1 MGWQM
6 FRQIMMAI
14 TLCAALVA
22 APAYATQ
29 SVYVTPDLAALQ
41 ASATRGDALSQNHLA
56 VMYAEGRGVEQNYLH
71 ASNWFRRAAEQGDA
85 FGQYSL
91 ATMYSQG
98 LGLPQDHAQAAKWY
112 GKAALQ
118 GDSKAQF
125 LLGKA
130 YYTGTG
136 VAKSQSKA
144 LDWFLAASKGGER
157 EADKYLQL
165 IQYKNQIA
173 MKQIQDGNSVKAAI
187 SPFGQQSA
195 TETATHSLG
204 IVYLQGLGAA
214 VSLEAILLWVVLP
227 ILCMLG
233 LFAI

>member
-1 MGWQM
+1 M
-6 FRQIMMAI
+6 FRQIMMAL

-29 SVYVTPDLAALQ
+29 SVYTPPSLAALQ
-41 ASATRGDALSQNHLA
+41 AAAERGDALSQNHLA
-56 VMYAEGRGVEQNYLH
+56 VMYAEGRGVEQNYQH
-71 ASNWFRRAAEQGDA
+71 ASLWFRRAAEQGDA

-98 LGLPQDHAQAAKWY
+98 LGLPRDHAQAAKWY
-112 GKAALQ
+112 SKAARQ
-118 GDSKAQF
+118 GDAKAQF

-130 YYTGTG
+130 YYHGTG
-136 VAKSQSKA
+136 VAKSQTRA
-144 LDWFLAASKGGER
+144 VDWFLAASKGGER
-157 EADKYLQL
+157 EADKYLHL
-165 IQYKNQIA
+165 IQYKNQVA
-173 MKQIQDGNSVKAAI
+173 MKQLEDGAKPV
-187 SPFGQQSA
+187 PFAQQ
-195 TETATHSLG
+195 TVGETASHSLG

>member
-1 MGWQM
+1 M
-6 FRQIMMAI
+6 FRQIMMAL

-29 SVYVTPDLAALQ
+29 SVYTPPDLAALQ
-41 ASATRGDALSQNHLA
+41 AAAERGDALSQNHLA
-56 VMYAEGRGVEQNYLH
+56 VMYAEGRGVDQNYQH
-71 ASNWFRRAAEQGDA
+71 ASLWFRRAAEQGDA

-98 LGLPQDHAQAAKWY
+98 LGLPRDHAQAVKWY
-112 GKAALQ
+112 GKAARQ
-118 GDSKAQF
+118 GDAKAQ
-125 LLGKA
+125 LLMGKA
-130 YYTGTG
+130 YYNGTG
-136 VAKSQSKA
+136 VAKSQTKA

-165 IQYKNQIA
+165 IQYKNQA
-173 MKQIQDGNSVKAAI
+173 ALKQLQDGNKLA
-187 SPFGQQSA
+187 PFGEQSVQ
-195 TETATHSLG
+195 ETAAHSLG
-204 IVYLQGLGAA
+204 VVYLQGLGAA

>member
-1 MGWQM
+1 M
-6 FRQIMMAI
+6 FRQIMMAL

-29 SVYVTPDLAALQ
+29 SVYTPPSLAALQ
-41 ASATRGDALSQNHLA
+41 AAAERGDALSQNHLA
-56 VMYAEGRGVEQNYLH
+56 VMYAEGRGVEQNYQH
-71 ASNWFRRAAEQGDA
+71 ASLWFRRAAEQGDA

-98 LGLPQDHAQAAKWY
+98 LGLPRDHAQAAIWY
-112 GKAALQ
+112 SKAAKQ
-118 GDSKAQF
+118 GDAKAQL

-130 YYTGTG
+130 YYHGTG
-136 VAKSQSKA
+136 VAKSQPRA
-144 LDWFLAASKGGER
+144 VDWFLAASKGGER
-157 EADKYLQL
+157 EADKYLHL
-165 IQYKNQIA
+165 IQYKNQVA
-173 MKQIQDGNSVKAAI
+173 MKQLEDGAKPV
-187 SPFGQQSA
+187 PFGEQ
-195 TETATHSLG
+195 TVEETAAHSLG
-204 IVYLQGLGAA
+204 VVYLQGLGAA